1 VGAGLAIRV
10 AAQDEPVLTLTW
22 RVRPT
27 DDACVARLRDELHV
41 RPLTAAVLA
50 ARGLCEPAA
59 AARFLAPR
67 LADLRPPDGIADLDR
82 ALDRLVS
89 AVTPGEC
96 VGVFGDYDV
105 DGVTTA
111 AILTITLRAFGAQV
125 VARVARRS
133 SGYGLSPAAAT
144 HFLDQGCTLVV
155 TGDCGT
161 SDGEAIAICRAR
173 GVDVIVI
180 DHHHVPSGPS
190 TAYALLNPHRSDDKF
205 PFKGLASC
213 GVAFYLAA
221 ALRTRLRAQ
230 ASAAADGFDPREV
243 LDLVALGTVADMV
256 PLRDENRILASI
268 GLRDLAAFRRPGLR
282 ALSEIAGVELGSVLA
297 SDVSFRLAPRL
308 NAAGRLGDA
317 QVALD
322 LLLAS
327 DAAEASR
334 LAGELDDMNRQR
346 QRIQEQMWGE
356 ALRAAEEFPNDA
368 ALVLGAEGWHQGVVG
383 IVAAKLVDK
392 FRKPVVVVGFK
403 DGSGRG
409 SARTIGG
416 LDLYQS
422 LAACQQHLTVFGG
435 HAAAA
440 GLGLLAAQMGAFRAS
455 FVAEAQRHFD
465 GRAGDPALEVDAVAD
480 LGDLDLVQAEELERL
495 APFGAGNSEPLFVLP
510 GVVARSTRV
519 VGTSHLQITLSRGA
533 AVSQAIAFGMAD
545 RDPGEGAQLDVI
557 GTAEVD
563 NFRGNRRARVRVKQ
577 LLRRTS

>member
-1 VGAGLAIRV
+1 MT
-10 AAQDEPVLTLTW
+10 PTW

-27 DDACVARLRDELHV
+27 NDAVVARLRDELHL
-41 RPLTAAVLA
+41 RRLTATVLA
-50 ARGLCEPAA
+50 ARGLDEPAA
-59 AARFLAPR
+59 VTRFLQPK

-82 ALDRLVS
+82 ALDRLVP
-89 AVTPGEC
+89 AVTAGERI
-96 VGVFGDYDV
+96 GVFGDYDV

-111 AILTITLRAFGAQV
+111 AILTAMLRAFGAQV
-125 VARVARRS
+125 IARVARRS
-133 SGYGLSPAAAT
+133 SGYGLSPGDAT
-144 HFLDQGCTLVV
+144 EFLDQGCTLVV

-161 SDGEAIAICRAR
+161 SDGEAIVLCRAR

-190 TAYALLNPHRSDDKF
+190 AASALLNPHRSDDQF

-230 ASAAADGFDPREV
+230 NHPAADRFDPREV

-256 PLRDENRILASI
+256 PLREENRILASL

-282 ALSEIAGVELGSVLA
+282 ALAEIAGVDTGSVIT

-334 LAGELDDMNRQR
+334 LAGELDDMNRHR
-346 QRIQEQMWGE
+346 QKIQEQMWAE

-392 FRKPVVVVGFK
+392 FKKPVVVVGFK

-409 SARTIGG
+409 SARTTGG

-422 LAACQQHLTVFGG
+422 LAACQEHLTVFGG

-440 GLGLLAAQMGAFRAS
+440 GLGLSVAQMEAFRAS
-455 FVAEAQRHFD
+455 FVAQAQSHFD
-465 GRAGDPALEVDAVAD
+465 SRMQDPMLEVDAEAE
-480 LGDLDLVQAEELERL
+480 LGELDLVQAEELERL
-495 APFGAGNSEPLFVLP
+495 APFGIGNSEPLFALP
-510 GVVARSTRV
+510 DVVARSTRV
-519 VGTSHLQITLSRGA
+519 VGTSHLQITLARGA

-545 RDPGEGAQLDVI
+545 RDPGQGAQLDVI

-563 NFRGNRRARVRVKQ
+563 TFRGNRRPRVRVKQ

>member
-1 VGAGLAIRV
+1 
-10 AAQDEPVLTLTW
+10 LTLTW

-27 DDACVARLRDELHV
+27 DKATVARLRDELHL
-41 RPLTAAVLA
+41 RPLTATVLA
-50 ARGLCEPAA
+50 ARGLCEPEAA
-59 AARFLAPR
+59 GRFLAPR

-82 ALDRLVS
+82 ALDRLVP
-89 AVTPGEC
+89 AVTAGQRI
-96 VGVFGDYDV
+96 GVFGDYDV

-111 AILTITLRAFGAQV
+111 AVLTTMLRAFGAQV
-125 VARVARRS
+125 VARVAHRS
-133 SGYGLSPAAAT
+133 SGYGLSPADAT

-161 SDGEAIAICRAR
+161 TDGEAIVLCRAR

-190 TAYALLNPHRSDDKF
+190 AAYALLNPHRSDDKF

-221 ALRTRLRAQ
+221 ALRTRLRGQ
-230 ASAAADGFDPREV
+230 GHPAAEAYDPREV

-256 PLRDENRILASI
+256 PLREENRILASI
-268 GLRDLAAFRRPGLR
+268 GLRDLAEFRRPGLR
-282 ALSEIAGVELGSVLA
+282 ALSEIAGVEHGSVLT
-297 SDVSFRLAPRL
+297 SDVSYRLAPRL

-346 QRIQEQMWGE
+346 QRIQDQIWTE
-356 ALRAAEEFPNDA
+356 AVRAAEEFPNDA

-403 DGSGRG
+403 EGSGRG

-416 LDLYQS
+416 LDLYES
-422 LAACQQHLTVFGG
+422 LAACQEHLTVFGG

-440 GLGLLAAQMGAFRAS
+440 GLGLSAAQMEAFRAS
-455 FVAEAQRHFD
+455 FVAQAQRYFD
-465 GRAGDPALEVDAVAD
+465 GRPEDSALEVDAVAD
-480 LGDLDLVQAEELERL
+480 LADLDLYQVEELERL
-495 APFGAGNSEPLFVLP
+495 APFGAGNSEPLFALP
-510 GVVARSTRV
+510 GVVALSTRV
-519 VGTSHLQITLSRGA
+519 VGASHLQITLACGA
-533 AVSQAIAFGMAD
+533 AVSHAIAFGMAN
-545 RDPGEGAQLDVI
+545 RDPGQGAQLDII

-563 NFRGNRRARVRVKQ
+563 SFRGNRRPRVRVKQ
-577 LLRRTS
+577 ILRRTS

>member
-1 VGAGLAIRV
+1 
-10 AAQDEPVLTLTW
+10 LTLTW
-22 RVRPT
+22 RVRPSDQAT
-27 DDACVARLRDELHV
+27 VARLRDELHL

-50 ARGLCEPAA
+50 ARGLHEPAA
-59 AARFLAPR
+59 AARFLQPR
-67 LADLRPPDGIADLDR
+67 LTDLRPPEGIADLDR
-82 ALDRLVS
+82 ALCRLVQ
-89 AVTPGEC
+89 AVTAGER

-111 AILTITLRAFGAQV
+111 AILTTMLRALGAQV
-125 VARVARRS
+125 IARVARRS
-133 SGYGLSPAAAT
+133 SGYGLSPVDAKG
-144 HFLDQGCTLVV
+144 FLERGCTLVV

-161 SDGEAIAICRAR
+161 SDGEAMEICRAR

-190 TAYALLNPHRSDDKF
+190 PAYALLNPHRGDDKF

-230 ASAAADGFDPREV
+230 AHPAADRFDPRDV

-256 PLRDENRILASI
+256 PLREENRILAAI

-282 ALSEIAGVELGSVLA
+282 ALAEIAGVEAGSVIA

-322 LLLAS
+322 LLLAV

-334 LAGELDDMNRQR
+334 LAGALDDMNRQR
-346 QRIQEQMWGE
+346 QRIQDQMWGE
-356 ALRAAEEFPNDA
+356 AVRAAEEYPHDA

-392 FRKPVVVVGFK
+392 FKKPVVVVGFK

-422 LAACQQHLTVFGG
+422 LEACQQHLTVFGG

-440 GLGLLAAQMGAFRAS
+440 GLGLSAGQMEAFRAS
-455 FVAEAQRHFD
+455 FVAQAQRHFD
-465 GRAGDPALEVDAVAD
+465 GRMEDSALEVDAVAD
-480 LGDLDLVQAEELERL
+480 LADLDLVQAEELERL
-495 APFGAGNSEPLFVLP
+495 APFGTGNSEPLFALP

-519 VGTSHLQITLSRGA
+519 VGTSHLQMTLSCGS

-545 RDPGEGAQLDVI
+545 RDPGEGTQIDIIA
-557 GTAEVD
+557 TAEID
-563 NFRGNRRARVRVKQ
+563 SFRGNRRPRVRVKQ
-577 LLRRTS
+577 ILRRTS

>member
-1 VGAGLAIRV
+1 M
-10 AAQDEPVLTLTW
+10 TLTW
-22 RVRPT
+22 RVRPSDEAT
-27 DDACVARLRDELHV
+27 VARLRDELHL
-41 RPLTAAVLA
+41 RRLTATLLA
-50 ARGLCEPAA
+50 TRGLCEPEAA
-59 AARFLAPR
+59 SRFLAPR

-82 ALDRLVS
+82 ALDRLVP
-89 AVTPGEC
+89 AVTTGERI
-96 VGVFGDYDV
+96 GVFGDYDV

-111 AILTITLRAFGAQV
+111 AVLTTMLRAFGAQV
-125 VARVARRS
+125 VARVAHRS
-133 SGYGLSPAAAT
+133 SGYGLSPADAT
-144 HFLDQGCTLVV
+144 RFLDQGCTLVV

-161 SDGEAIAICRAR
+161 TDADAVEICRAR

-190 TAYALLNPHRSDDKF
+190 AAYALLNPHRSDDNF
-205 PFKGLASC
+205 AFKGLASC

-221 ALRTRLRAQ
+221 ALRTRLRGQ
-230 ASAAADGFDPREV
+230 GHPAAEAYDPREV

-256 PLRDENRILASI
+256 PLREENRILASI
-268 GLRDLAAFRRPGLR
+268 GLRDLAEFRRPGLR
-282 ALSEIAGVELGSVLA
+282 ALSEIAGVDHGSVIT
-297 SDVSFRLAPRL
+297 SDVSYRLAPRL

-327 DAAEASR
+327 DAAEAGR

-346 QRIQEQMWGE
+346 QKIQDQIWTE
-356 ALRAAEEFPNDA
+356 AVRAAEEFPNDA

-392 FRKPVVVVGFK
+392 FKKPVVVVGFK

-422 LAACQQHLTVFGG
+422 LEACQQHLTVFGG

-440 GLGLLAAQMGAFRAS
+440 GLGLSAGQMEAFRAS
-455 FVAEAQRHFD
+455 FVAQAQRHFD
-465 GRAGDPALEVDAVAD
+465 GRMENSALEVDAVAD
-480 LGDLDLVQAEELERL
+480 LADLDLVQAEELERL
-495 APFGAGNSEPLFVLP
+495 APFGMGNSEPLFALP

-519 VGTSHLQITLSRGA
+519 VGTSHLQMTLSCGA

-545 RDPGEGAQLDVI
+545 RDPGEGTQIDII
-557 GTAEVD
+557 GTAEID
-563 NFRGNRRARVRVKQ
+563 SFRGNRRPRVRVKQ
-577 LLRRTS
+577 ILRRTS

>member
-1 VGAGLAIRV
+1 M
-10 AAQDEPVLTLTW
+10 TLTW
-22 RVRPT
+22 RVRPSDQAT
-27 DDACVARLRDELHV
+27 VARLRDELHL

-59 AARFLAPR
+59 AARFLQPR
-67 LADLRPPDGIADLDR
+67 LTDLRPPDGIADLDR
-82 ALDRLVS
+82 ALCRLVP
-89 AVTPGEC
+89 AVTAGER

-111 AILTITLRAFGAQV
+111 AILTTMLRALGAQV
-125 VARVARRS
+125 IARVARRS
-133 SGYGLSPAAAT
+133 SGYGLSPADAT
-144 HFLDQGCTLVV
+144 GFLERGCTLVV

-161 SDGEAIAICRAR
+161 SDGEAMEICRAR

-190 TAYALLNPHRSDDKF
+190 PAYALLNPHRGDDKF

-230 ASAAADGFDPREV
+230 AHPAADRFDPRDV

-256 PLRDENRILASI
+256 PLRDENRILAAI

-282 ALSEIAGVELGSVLA
+282 ALAEIAGVEAGSVIT

-322 LLLAS
+322 LLLAV

-334 LAGELDDMNRQR
+334 LAGALDDMNRQR
-346 QRIQEQMWGE
+346 QRIQDQMWGE
-356 ALRAAEEFPNDA
+356 AVRAAEEYPHDA

-392 FRKPVVVVGFK
+392 FKTPVVVVGFK

-422 LAACQQHLTVFGG
+422 LEACQQHLTVFGG

-440 GLGLLAAQMGAFRAS
+440 GLGLSAGQMEAFRAS
-455 FVAEAQRHFD
+455 FVAQAQRHFD
-465 GRAGDPALEVDAVAD
+465 GRMEDSTLEVDAVAD
-480 LGDLDLVQAEELERL
+480 LADLDLVQAEELERL
-495 APFGAGNSEPLFVLP
+495 APFGMGNSEPLFALP

-519 VGTSHLQITLSRGA
+519 VGTSHLQMTLSCGA

-545 RDPGEGAQLDVI
+545 RDPGEGTQIDIIA
-557 GTAEVD
+557 TAEID
-563 NFRGNRRARVRVKQ
+563 SFRGNRRPRVRVKQ
-577 LLRRTS
+577 ILRRTS

>member
-1 VGAGLAIRV
+1 
-10 AAQDEPVLTLTW
+10 LTLTW
-22 RVRPT
+22 RVRPSDQAT
-27 DDACVARLRDELHV
+27 VARLRDELHL

-59 AARFLAPR
+59 AARFLQPR
-67 LADLRPPDGIADLDR
+67 LTDLRPPDGIADLDR
-82 ALDRLVS
+82 ALCRLVP
-89 AVTPGEC
+89 AVTAGER

-111 AILTITLRAFGAQV
+111 AILTTMLRALGAQV
-125 VARVARRS
+125 IARVARRS
-133 SGYGLSPAAAT
+133 SGYGLSPADAT
-144 HFLDQGCTLVV
+144 GFLERGCTLVV

-161 SDGEAIAICRAR
+161 SDGEAMEICRAR

-190 TAYALLNPHRSDDKF
+190 PAYALLNPHRGDDKF

-230 ASAAADGFDPREV
+230 AHPAADRFDPRDV

-256 PLRDENRILASI
+256 PLRDENRILAAI

-282 ALSEIAGVELGSVLA
+282 ALAEIAGVEAGSVIT

-322 LLLAS
+322 LLLAV

-334 LAGELDDMNRQR
+334 LAGALDDMNRQR
-346 QRIQEQMWGE
+346 QRIQDQMWGE
-356 ALRAAEEFPNDA
+356 AVRAAEEYPHDA

-392 FRKPVVVVGFK
+392 FKKPVVVVGFK

-422 LAACQQHLTVFGG
+422 LEACQQHLTVFGG

-440 GLGLLAAQMGAFRAS
+440 GLGLSAGQMEAFRAS
-455 FVAEAQRHFD
+455 FVAQAQRHFD
-465 GRAGDPALEVDAVAD
+465 GRMEDSTLEVDAVAD
-480 LGDLDLVQAEELERL
+480 LADLDLVQAEELERL
-495 APFGAGNSEPLFVLP
+495 APFGMGNSEPLFALP

-519 VGTSHLQITLSRGA
+519 VGTSHLQMTLSCGA

-545 RDPGEGAQLDVI
+545 RDPGEGTQIDIIA
-557 GTAEVD
+557 TAEID
-563 NFRGNRRARVRVKQ
+563 SFRGNRRPRVRVKQ
-577 LLRRTS
+577 ILRRTS

>member
-1 VGAGLAIRV
+1 M
-10 AAQDEPVLTLTW
+10 
-22 RVRPT
+22 
-27 DDACVARLRDELHV
+27 ARLRDELHV
-41 RPLTAAVLA
+41 RSLTAVVLA

-59 AARFLAPR
+59 AARFLQPR

-82 ALDRLVS
+82 ALNRLGQ
-89 AVTPGEC
+89 AVTAGERI
-96 VGVFGDYDV
+96 GVFGDYDV

-111 AILTITLRAFGAQV
+111 AVLTIMLRAFGAQV

-133 SGYGLSPAAAT
+133 SGYGLSSADAAR
-144 HFLDQGCTLVV
+144 FLDEGCTLVV

-161 SDGEAIAICRAR
+161 SDGEAMELCRAR

-190 TAYALLNPHRSDDKF
+190 AAYALLNPHRSDDKF

-221 ALRTRLRAQ
+221 ALRTHLRAQ
-230 ASAAADGFDPREV
+230 GHPAADGFEPRDV

-256 PLRDENRILASI
+256 PLREENRILAVI

-282 ALSEIAGVELGSVLA
+282 ALSEIAGVEAGSVMT

-322 LLLAS
+322 LLLAP

-346 QRIQEQMWGE
+346 QRIQDQMWAE
-356 ALRAAEEFPNDA
+356 AVRAAEEYPNDA

-383 IVAAKLVDK
+383 ILAAKLVDR
-392 FRKPVVVVGFK
+392 FHKPVVVVGFK

-416 LDLYQS
+416 LDLYES

-440 GLGLLAAQMGAFRAS
+440 GLGLSAAQMEAFRAS
-455 FVAEAQRHFD
+455 FVAHAQRHFD
-465 GRAGDPALEVDAVAD
+465 GRMPDPALEVDAVAD
-480 LGDLDLVQAEELERL
+480 LADLDLCQAEELERL
-495 APFGAGNSEPLFVLP
+495 APFGAGNSEPLFALL
-510 GVVARSTRV
+510 GVVVRATRV
-519 VGTSHLQITLSRGA
+519 VGTSHLQMTLASGA
-533 AVSQAIAFGMAD
+533 AVSQAIAFGMAN
-545 RDPGEGAQLDVI
+545 RDPGEGAQVDII

-563 NFRGNRRARVRVKQ
+563 SFRGNRRPRVRIKQ
-577 LLRRTS
+577 ILRRT

>member
-1 VGAGLAIRV
+1 
-10 AAQDEPVLTLTW
+10 LTLPW
-22 RVRPT
+22 RVRPSDEAT
-27 DDACVARLRDELHV
+27 VARLRGELHL
-41 RPLTAAVLA
+41 RPLTATVLA

-59 AARFLAPR
+59 VARFLQPR
-67 LADLRPPDGIADLDR
+67 LTDLRPPEGIADLDR
-82 ALDRLVS
+82 ALCRLVS
-89 AVTPGEC
+89 AVTAGER

-111 AILTITLRAFGAQV
+111 AILTTMLRAFGAQV
-125 VARVARRS
+125 ISRVARRS
-133 SGYGLSPAAAT
+133 SGYGLSPADARY
-144 HFLDQGCTLVV
+144 FLEQGCTLVV

-161 SDGEAIAICRAR
+161 SDAEAMQICRAR

-190 TAYALLNPHRSDDKF
+190 AAYALLNPHRSDDKF
-205 PFKGLASC
+205 AFKGLASC

-230 ASAAADGFDPREV
+230 AHPAADRFDPRDV

-256 PLRDENRILASI
+256 PLREENRILAAI

-282 ALSEIAGVELGSVLA
+282 ALAEIAGVEAGSVIT

-322 LLLAS
+322 LLLAV

-346 QRIQEQMWGE
+346 QRIQDQMWGE
-356 ALRAAEEFPNDA
+356 AVRAAEEYPNDA

-392 FRKPVVVVGFK
+392 FKKPVVVVGFK

-422 LAACQQHLTVFGG
+422 LEACQQHLTVFGG

-440 GLGLLAAQMGAFRAS
+440 GLGLSAGQMEAFRAS
-455 FVAEAQRHFD
+455 FVAQAQRHFD
-465 GRAGDPALEVDAVAD
+465 GRMEDSALEVDAVAD
-480 LGDLDLVQAEELERL
+480 LADLDLVQAEELERL
-495 APFGAGNSEPLFVLP
+495 APFGMGNSEPLFALP

-519 VGTSHLQITLSRGA
+519 VGTSHLQMTLSRGA

-545 RDPGEGAQLDVI
+545 RDPGEGTQIDII
-557 GTAEVD
+557 GTAEID
-563 NFRGNRRARVRVKQ
+563 SFRGNRRPRVRVKQ
-577 LLRRTS
+577 ILRRTS

>member
-1 VGAGLAIRV
+1 
-10 AAQDEPVLTLTW
+10 LTPAW

-27 DDACVARLRDELHV
+27 NDAAVARLRDELHL
-41 RPLTAAVLA
+41 RRLTAKVLA
-50 ARGLCEPAA
+50 ARGLDDPAA
-59 AARFLAPR
+59 AACFLQPK
-67 LADLRPPDGIADLDR
+67 LADLRPPDGIADMDR
-82 ALDRLVS
+82 ALDRLVP
-89 AVTPGEC
+89 AVTAGERI
-96 VGVFGDYDV
+96 GVFGDYDV

-111 AILTITLRAFGAQV
+111 AILTSMLRAFGAQV

-133 SGYGLSPAAAT
+133 SGYGLSPGDAT
-144 HFLDQGCTLVV
+144 EFLDRGCTLVV

-161 SDGEAIAICRAR
+161 SDGEAIVLCRER

-190 TAYALLNPHRSDDKF
+190 AASALLNPHRSDDQF

-221 ALRTRLRAQ
+221 ALRTRLRGQ
-230 ASAAADGFDPREV
+230 GHPAAERFDPRDV

-256 PLRDENRILASI
+256 PLREENRILASI

-282 ALSEIAGVELGSVLA
+282 ALAEIAGVDTGSVIA

-334 LAGELDDMNRQR
+334 LAGELDDMNRHR
-346 QRIQEQMWGE
+346 QKIQEQMWAE
-356 ALRAAEEFPNDA
+356 ALRAAEQFPNDA

-392 FRKPVVVVGFK
+392 FKKPVVVVGFK
-403 DGSGRG
+403 EGAGRG
-409 SARTIGG
+409 SARTTGG

-422 LAACQQHLTVFGG
+422 LSACQEHLTVFGG

-440 GLGLLAAQMGAFRAS
+440 GLGLAAAQMEAFRAS
-455 FVAEAQRHFD
+455 FVAQAQSHFD
-465 GRAGDPALEVDAVAD
+465 SRMQDPVLEVDAEVD
-480 LGDLDLVQAEELERL
+480 LADLDLVQAEELERL
-495 APFGAGNSEPLFVLP
+495 APFGIGNSEPLFALP
-510 GVVARSTRV
+510 DVVARSTRV
-519 VGTSHLQITLSRGA
+519 VGTSHLQITLARGA
-533 AVSQAIAFGMAD
+533 AVSQSIAFGMAD
-545 RDPGEGAQLDVI
+545 RDPGQGAHLDVI

-563 NFRGNRRARVRVKQ
+563 TFRGNRRPRVRVKQ

>member
-1 VGAGLAIRV
+1 M
-10 AAQDEPVLTLTW
+10 TLTW
-22 RVRPT
+22 RVRPSDQAT
-27 DDACVARLRDELHV
+27 VARLRDELHL

-59 AARFLAPR
+59 TARFLQPR
-67 LADLRPPDGIADLDR
+67 LTDLRPPDGIADLDR
-82 ALDRLVS
+82 ALCRLVP
-89 AVTPGEC
+89 AVTAGER

-111 AILTITLRAFGAQV
+111 AILTTMLRALGAQV
-125 VARVARRS
+125 IARVARRS
-133 SGYGLSPAAAT
+133 SGYGLSPADARC
-144 HFLDQGCTLVV
+144 FLEQGCTLVV

-161 SDGEAIAICRAR
+161 SDAEAMEICRAR

-190 TAYALLNPHRSDDKF
+190 PAYALLNPHRGDDKF

-230 ASAAADGFDPREV
+230 AHPAADRFDPRDV

-256 PLRDENRILASI
+256 PLREENRILAAI

-282 ALSEIAGVELGSVLA
+282 ALAEIAGVEAGSVIT

-322 LLLAS
+322 LLLAV

-334 LAGELDDMNRQR
+334 LAGALDDMNRQR
-346 QRIQEQMWGE
+346 QRIQDQMWGE
-356 ALRAAEEFPNDA
+356 AVRAAEEYPNDA

-392 FRKPVVVVGFK
+392 FKKPVVVVGFK

-422 LAACQQHLTVFGG
+422 LEACQQHLTVFGG

-440 GLGLLAAQMGAFRAS
+440 GLGLAAGQMEAFRAS
-455 FVAEAQRHFD
+455 FVAQAQRHFD
-465 GRAGDPALEVDAVAD
+465 GRMEDSVLEVDAVAD
-480 LGDLDLVQAEELERL
+480 LADLDLYQVEELERL
-495 APFGAGNSEPLFVLP
+495 APFGAGNSEPLFALP
-510 GVVARSTRV
+510 GVVALSTRV
-519 VGTSHLQITLSRGA
+519 VGASHLQITLACGA
-533 AVSQAIAFGMAD
+533 AVSHAIAFGMAN
-545 RDPGEGAQLDVI
+545 RDPGQGAQLDII

-563 NFRGNRRARVRVKQ
+563 SFRGNRRPRVRVKQ
-577 LLRRTS
+577 ILRRTS

>member
-1 VGAGLAIRV
+1 M
-10 AAQDEPVLTLTW
+10 TLTW

-27 DDACVARLRDELHV
+27 DDAVVARLRDELHL
-41 RPLTAAVLA
+41 RRLTATVLA
-50 ARGLCEPAA
+50 ARGLDDPAA
-59 AARFLAPR
+59 AARFLTPK

-82 ALDRLVS
+82 ALDRLVP
-89 AVTPGEC
+89 AVTAGERI
-96 VGVFGDYDV
+96 GVFGDYDV

-111 AILTITLRAFGAQV
+111 AVLTTMLRAFGAQV
-125 VARVARRS
+125 VARVAHRS
-133 SGYGLSPAAAT
+133 SGYGLSPGDVT
-144 HFLDQGCTLVV
+144 QFLEQGCTLVV

-161 SDGEAIAICRAR
+161 SDGEAIVLCRAR

-190 TAYALLNPHRSDDKF
+190 AASALLNPHRSDDKF

-221 ALRTRLRAQ
+221 ALRTRLRGQ
-230 ASAAADGFDPREV
+230 GHPAADRFDPREA

-256 PLRDENRILASI
+256 PLIEENRILASL

-282 ALSEIAGVELGSVLA
+282 ALAEIAGVDTGSVIT

-334 LAGELDDMNRQR
+334 LAGELDDMNRHR
-346 QRIQEQMWGE
+346 QRIQEQMWAE
-356 ALRAAEEFPNDA
+356 ALRAAEAFPNDA

-392 FRKPVVVVGFK
+392 FKKPVVVVGFK

-409 SARTIGG
+409 SARTTGG

-422 LAACQQHLTVFGG
+422 LAACQEHLTVFGG

-440 GLGLLAAQMGAFRAS
+440 GLGLSAAQMEAFRAK
-455 FVAEAQRHFD
+455 FVAQAQSHFD
-465 GRAGDPALEVDAVAD
+465 GHMQDSVLEVDAVAD
-480 LGDLDLVQAEELERL
+480 LADLDLVQAEELERL
-495 APFGAGNSEPLFVLP
+495 APFGMGNNEPLLVLP
-510 GVVARSTRV
+510 DVVARSTRV
-519 VGTSHLQITLSRGA
+519 VGGSHLQITLSRGA
-533 AVSQAIAFGMAD
+533 AVSQGIAFGMAD
-545 RDPGEGAQLDVI
+545 RDPGQGAHLDVI

-563 NFRGNRRARVRVKQ
+563 TFRGNRRPRLRVKQ